1 MSFILILQIYH
12 TPNRSNSI
20 FTSKVNLEEEAMQLG
35 SIRHCP
41 SGLGGYYAL
50 LVDTKVRSPKQQCFS
65 MANSIQTVHKYTIYN
80 AIQYK
85 YKYKYNIMHY

>member
-50 LVDTKVRSPKQQCFS
+50 LVDLKQGQVT
-65 MANSIQTVHKYTIYN
+65 QTVQQQSDTNN
-80 AIQYK
+80 AFQW
-85 YKYKYNIMHY
+85 